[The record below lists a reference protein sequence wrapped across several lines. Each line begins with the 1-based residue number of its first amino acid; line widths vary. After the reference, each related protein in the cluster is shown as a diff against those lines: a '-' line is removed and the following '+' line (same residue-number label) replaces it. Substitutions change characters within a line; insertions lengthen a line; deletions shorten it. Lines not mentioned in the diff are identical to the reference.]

1 MMIKVVLAFVLLFVL
16 FFAGITLARN
26 MTGKEAL
33 ALTKMLG
40 YSIICSLLTIV
51 VLISIVVIF

>member
-1 MMIKVVLAFVLLFVL
+1 MLKMILAFVLLFIA
-16 FFAGITLARN
+16 FYGIIKVART

-33 ALTKMLG
+33 ALTKILG
-40 YSIICSLLTIV
+40 YSILCSVLSIA

>member
-1 MMIKVVLAFVLLFVL
+1 MIKVLLAFVVIFIL

-26 MTGKEAL
+26 MTGKETL

-40 YSIICSLLTIV
+40 YSILCSLLTIA

>member
-1 MMIKVVLAFVLLFVL
+1 MILAFVLLFIA
-16 FFAGITLARN
+16 FYGIIKVART

-33 ALTKMLG
+33 ALTKILG
-40 YSIICSLLTIV
+40 YSILCSVLSIA

>member
-1 MMIKVVLAFVLLFVL
+1 MIKVLFAFVLLFAV
-16 FFAGITLARN
+16 FYMGITLARK

-33 ALTKMLG
+33 ALTKIAG
-40 YSIICSLLTIV
+40 YSILSSLLTLA

>member
-1 MMIKVVLAFVLLFVL
+1 MIRVLFAFVLLFAV
-16 FFAGITLARN
+16 FYTGITLARK

-33 ALTKMLG
+33 ALTKIAG
-40 YSIICSLLTIV
+40 YSILSSLLTLA

>member
-1 MMIKVVLAFVLLFVL
+1 MSKVIFAFVLLFAV
-16 FFAGITLARN
+16 FYTGITLARK

-33 ALTKMLG
+33 ALTKIVG
-40 YSIICSLLTIV
+40 YSIISAVLTIA

>member
-1 MMIKVVLAFVLLFVL
+1 MVKVILAFLILFVL

-40 YSIICSLLTIV
+40 YSTLCSLLTIA

>member
-1 MMIKVVLAFVLLFVL
+1 MIKVVFAFVVL
-16 FFAGITLARN
+16 FILFFMGITFARN

-40 YSIICSLLTIV
+40 YSIICAVLTIT

>member
-1 MMIKVVLAFVLLFVL
+1 MSKVIFAFVLLFAV
-16 FFAGITLARN
+16 FYTGITLARK

-33 ALTKMLG
+33 TLTKYLA
-40 YSIICSLLTIV
+40 YSIICTVLTIA

>member
-1 MMIKVVLAFVLLFVL
+1 MIKVVLAFVLLFVL

-40 YSIICSLLTIV
+40 YCILCSLLTISA
-51 VLISIVVIF
+51 LISIVVLF

>member
-1 MMIKVVLAFVLLFVL
+1 MIRVIFAFLIVFGL
-16 FFAGITLARN
+16 FFFGIKSVRE

-33 ALTKMLG
+33 ALTKILG
-40 YSIICSLLTIV
+40 YSILCSLLTIA

>member
-1 MMIKVVLAFVLLFVL
+1 MVKVILAFLILFVL

-40 YSIICSLLTIV
+40 YSILCSLLTIA

>member
-1 MMIKVVLAFVLLFVL
+1 MIKVLFAFVVL
-16 FFAGITLARN
+16 FMVFYSVITLARK

-33 ALTKMLG
+33 ALTKILG
-40 YSIICSLLTIV
+40 YSILCSLLTIA

>member
-1 MMIKVVLAFVLLFVL
+1 MIKVLFAFVLLFAV
-16 FFAGITLARN
+16 FYAGITLARK

-33 ALTKMLG
+33 ALTKIAG
-40 YSIICSLLTIV
+40 YSILSSLLTLA